1 MLGDESIGQIA
12 SHLCALSTHTKIYV
26 KYIIFLSNIYDFN
39 NTFSNHMASVT
50 FALNPLAWENNNSI
64 VAAEICHIYIYT
76 YIYI

>member
-39 NTFSNHMASVT
+39 DTFSNHMASVT
-50 FALNPLAWENNNSI
+50 FALNPLA
-64 VAAEICHIYIYT
+64 
-76 YIYI
+76 